1 MRIYLDED
9 IEYEKAFFLLEI
21 LMANRTSK
29 EELLNT
35 HFLSRRSKTK
45 DGLHRDTKDKRLHH
59 KLFEPP
65 RDVDERLELRLGVGE
80 WVGILWEHDGLH
92 GQALGL
98 ERTEEK
104 REKGGSRWVRRRER
118 QRQQRRTY
126 AM

>member
-35 HFLSRRSKTK
+35 HFLSRRSETK

-104 REKGGSRWVRRRER
+104 REKGGSLLVRKRER